1 MDLWRCHL
9 SRNCRLM
16 NSHMPVVSFGCQS
29 NTDAQP
35 IATKKQ
41 AEMYCCKYVS
51 KHHKNRGAAH
61 AIFDIMDKMEAKDRH
76 GEEMRGQ

>member
-9 SRNCRLM
+9 SRNCCLM
-16 NSHMPVVSFGCQS
+16 NSHMPVVSFGGQS

-41 AEMYCCKYVS
+41 AEMYC
-51 KHHKNRGAAH
+51 
-61 AIFDIMDKMEAKDRH
+61 
-76 GEEMRGQ
+76 